1 MRGLEQGSCGF
12 LQDRGH
18 FTISQGASAMSEPD
32 KNASDSELRARLGSL
47 KTALGQAEGNEKP
60 GASPAGR
67 DGAMAG
73 AVSSGFRAATDL
85 AGGIIA
91 GALIGILA
99 DRWLGT
105 SPFLLI
111 IFLVIGAI
119 AGLRSVYRLGSR
131 PTSGSTDDAPKD

>member
-1 MRGLEQGSCGF
+1 M
-12 LQDRGH
+12 
-18 FTISQGASAMSEPD
+18 AEPD

-47 KTALGQAEGNEKP
+47 KAALGRAEGAEKP
-60 GASPAGR
+60 GASPAGE

-73 AVSSGFRAATDL
+73 AMSSGLRAATDL

-91 GALIGILA
+91 GALIGMLA

-131 PTSGSTDDAPKD
+131 PTSGSKGGGTKD

>member
-1 MRGLEQGSCGF
+1 
-12 LQDRGH
+12 
-18 FTISQGASAMSEPD
+18 MSEPD
-32 KNASDSELRARLGSL
+32 QNASDSELRARLGSL
-47 KTALGQAEGNEKP
+47 KSALGQAAGGDKP
-60 GASPAGR
+60 GASRAGK

-111 IFLVIGAI
+111 TFLVIGAI

-131 PTSGSTDDAPKD
+131 PTSGSTDSGLKD

>member
-1 MRGLEQGSCGF
+1 
-12 LQDRGH
+12 
-18 FTISQGASAMSEPD
+18 MSEPD

-47 KTALGQAEGNEKP
+47 KTALGRAEGNEKP
-60 GASPAGR
+60 GASPAGE

-73 AVSSGFRAATDL
+73 AMSSGLRAATDL

-91 GALIGILA
+91 GALIGMLA

-131 PTSGSTDDAPKD
+131 PTSGSKGGETKD

>member
-1 MRGLEQGSCGF
+1 
-12 LQDRGH
+12 
-18 FTISQGASAMSEPD
+18 MSEPD

-47 KTALGQAEGNEKP
+47 KAALSQREASEKP
-60 GASPAGR
+60 GAKPAGQ
-67 DGAMAG
+67 DTALAG

-91 GALIGILA
+91 GALIGYFA

-111 IFLVIGAI
+111 IFLVIGTI
-119 AGLRSVYRLGSR
+119 AGFRSVYRLGSR
-131 PTSGSTDDAPKD
+131 PTSGSSGDGPKRN

>member
-1 MRGLEQGSCGF
+1 
-12 LQDRGH
+12 
-18 FTISQGASAMSEPD
+18 MSEPD

-47 KTALGQAEGNEKP
+47 KTALERAEESEKP
-60 GASPAGR
+60 GASAAGP
-67 DGAMAG
+67 DGALAG
-73 AVSSGFRAATDL
+73 AMSSGFRAATDL

-91 GALIGILA
+91 GALIGVLG

-111 IFLVIGAI
+111 AFLVIGAI

-131 PTSGSTDDAPKD
+131 PTSGSKDSAPKEK

>member
-1 MRGLEQGSCGF
+1 
-12 LQDRGH
+12 
-18 FTISQGASAMSEPD
+18 MSEPD
-32 KNASDSELRARLGSL
+32 KNASDTELRARLGSL
-47 KTALGQAEGNEKP
+47 KAALGRTDGNEKP
-60 GASPAGR
+60 GASPAGQ
-67 DGAMAG
+67 DGALAG
-73 AVSSGFRAATDL
+73 AMSSGFRAATDL

-111 IFLVIGAI
+111 IFLVIGAM

-131 PTSGSTDDAPKD
+131 PTSGSKDSAPKD

>member
-1 MRGLEQGSCGF
+1 
-12 LQDRGH
+12 
-18 FTISQGASAMSEPD
+18 MSEPD

-47 KTALGQAEGNEKP
+47 KTALGRAEGDEKP
-60 GASPAGR
+60 GASRAGK

-131 PTSGSTDDAPKD
+131 PTSGSKDSAPKD